1 MTSDHVII
9 EVYIAQHGVKYTT
22 RFSRGTS
29 SFHQLMRIAFVH
41 PDLGIGGAERLVVD
55 AAVGLQQKG
64 HDVIMY
70 TSHHDS
76 SHCFQETRDGKQTTA
91 LILISCVLGT
101 LKVIVRGEINQPR
114 WLKGLH
120 LPLAMLRNLWLCIT
134 VVIDVWMG
142 RVEPYDIFVVDQL
155 SVAIPILHLLGT
167 KV

>member
-1 MTSDHVII
+1 M
-9 EVYIAQHGVKYTT
+9 
-22 RFSRGTS
+22 
-29 SFHQLMRIAFVH
+29 
-41 PDLGIGGAERLVVD
+41 
-55 AAVGLQQKG
+55 
-64 HDVIMY
+64 
-70 TSHHDS
+70 
-76 SHCFQETRDGKQTTA
+76 
-91 LILISCVLGT
+91 
-101 LKVIVRGEINQPR
+101 IVRGEINQPR